1 MLLLLL
7 LLLLLLCGSMAAV
20 EYTAQGVC
28 EACRAL
34 LHPCST
40 PEQRAAADAYL
51 SAMSRPR
58 TGADPAAVWGVL
70 TQIVAA
76 NHHHG
81 QAPLEPALRCFAA
94 QAMRAHAQR
103 GRAPPPAEMACAALR
118 LLSAERPAALAD
130 HDTSQ
135 SRGGGGGGGGGRGGA
150 GERPVLTQLCL
161 AAVAAAARAK
171 DWAVGEVLPR
181 LTAELL
187 RGVEL
192 GSVAVSQT
200 VVCHAPQLTNTP
212 RPAVVVIAPLRGRC
226 AQAACTLLELV
237 RLVPEELEEKRLS
250 MSPQRRKALL
260 AVLREEGSA
269 GLARW
274 LAGACAAEEG
284 GGGVTAAQA
293 AELWRAAFG
302 CLHSWLRAELV
313 PEPLLRSTPLLGLAL
328 RTLLLPPHAAE
339 ERDDGGGAGAG
350 AGAGA
355 GGGLLRIGYRCRST
369 LDAAREAAA
378 DVICAAVAARDGG
391 GEVVRQLLAHVDALS
406 AAALPP
412 REDGAQPPA
421 AAAASAGGAQRRGAC
436 RVLVALGAAT
446 APDLARLEGG
456 APVSRAC
463 PSWIGPCWLR
473 LTYVTPVL
481 IRKLRM
487 VLCRRRRRAGSEG
500 RCCARWVAVRCWRQ
514 RAGLTVAA
522 AARGR
527 SWRG

>member
-1 MLLLLL
+1 
-7 LLLLLLCGSMAAV
+7 
-20 EYTAQGVC
+20 
-28 EACRAL
+28 
-34 LHPCST
+34 
-40 PEQRAAADAYL
+40 
-51 SAMSRPR
+51 
-58 TGADPAAVWGVL
+58 
-70 TQIVAA
+70 
-76 NHHHG
+76 
-81 QAPLEPALRCFAA
+81 
-94 QAMRAHAQR
+94 
-103 GRAPPPAEMACAALR
+103 
-118 LLSAERPAALAD
+118 
-130 HDTSQ
+130 
-135 SRGGGGGGGGGRGGA
+135 
-150 GERPVLTQLCL
+150 
-161 AAVAAAARAK
+161 
-171 DWAVGEVLPR
+171 
-181 LTAELL
+181 
-187 RGVEL
+187 
-192 GSVAVSQT
+192 
-200 VVCHAPQLTNTP
+200 
-212 RPAVVVIAPLRGRC
+212 VIAPLRGRC

-339 ERDDGGGAGAG
+339 EGGGGGGGGAGG
-350 AGAGA
+350 GG

-463 PSWIGPCWLR
+463 PSWDRSMLAEIDLCHACSYPEIEDGALPQEEEGGVGGSLLR
-473 LTYVTPVL
+473 SLGGCAML
-481 IRKLRM
+481 AA
-487 VLCRRRRRAGSEG
+487 AGGADGGGCSEG
-500 RCCARWVAVRCWRQ
+500 TEL
-514 RAGLTVAA
+514 AGLTEEFWGAMAAAVAA
-522 AARGR
+522 AGAEATLWPWLCRLTLARCR
-527 SWRG
+527 L